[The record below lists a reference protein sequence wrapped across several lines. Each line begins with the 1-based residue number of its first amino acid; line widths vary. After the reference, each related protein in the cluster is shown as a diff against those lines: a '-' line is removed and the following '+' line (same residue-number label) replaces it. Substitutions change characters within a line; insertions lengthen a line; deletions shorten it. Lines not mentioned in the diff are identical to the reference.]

1 MPRTRIYSDG
11 TNDFILEP
19 VNESVV
25 KVTHRDQT
33 GYIGINVE
41 WDAASPYSWCTLPD
55 SAQPSGVRNAV
66 ARFSTPDQALSRL
79 CRLLLSEQSKADS
92 QKINPE
98 ERQAAARQVLQ
109 EFFHGLPPAP
119 F

>member
-1 MPRTRIYSDG
+1 M
-11 TNDFILEP
+11 
-19 VNESVV
+19 
-25 KVTHRDQT
+25 
-33 GYIGINVE
+33 GINVE

-55 SAQPSGVRNAV
+55 SAQPSGVKNAV
-66 ARFSTPDQALSRL
+66 ARFSNPDQTLSQL

-109 EFFHGLPPAP
+109 EFLHGLPPAP
-119 F
+119 L

>member
-1 MPRTRIYSDG
+1 MSNGSSHTLSQRPLSAQVVRQMPRTRIYSDG

-41 WDAASPYSWCTLPD
+41 WNGTQPVPIPGAPSPIRRSPAA
-55 SAQPSGVRNAV
+55 
-66 ARFSTPDQALSRL
+66 
-79 CRLLLSEQSKADS
+79 
-92 QKINPE
+92 
-98 ERQAAARQVLQ
+98 
-109 EFFHGLPPAP
+109 
-119 F
+119 

>member
-19 VNESVV
+19 VNESVL

-55 SAQPSGVRNAV
+55 SAQPSGVKNAV
-66 ARFSTPDQALSRL
+66 ARFSTPRPGSLR
-79 CRLLLSEQSKADS
+79 
-92 QKINPE
+92 P
-98 ERQAAARQVLQ
+98 
-109 EFFHGLPPAP
+109 LPLTPP
-119 F
+119 